1 MMSRYPSESRV
12 QVEHF
17 QRIAEGDEVI
27 IGRPEVGAFV
37 ALPPEALELLDLL
50 ASGKRVREAEALYEA
65 KHGEKPPTE
74 ELLVALEARGFVHPS
89 SSDQPD
95 APAPIPSEQSTAVP
109 VRHHFARFPE
119 RLARLLFGRV
129 ALGCHALLISLGV
142 LALLSTPSLVGTTR
156 GLAPSQHFSLTL
168 LVLMALGLLTTFI
181 HELAHLVAARAVGV
195 GSRLGIGH
203 RLWMVVAEADLSGL
217 WMVERRARYLPLLAG
232 PLVDLTSAA
241 VLVLVL
247 FAGAR
252 GWVTLSP
259 WVQHLSQGAF
269 FMYLFRLL
277 WQCYLFVRTDFYYA
291 LANLL
296 GCKSLMQ
303 DTEALLRHQLGRLL
317 GRREQPSP
325 LADLPAR
332 EARFIRLYAGV
343 WLLGRLAAFTVLL
356 TLQLPFLVGFVSG
369 LHQALTAAD
378 STRYAVTDALLVSG
392 LTVLG
397 LVIGLGL
404 WLRSLLQGYLR
415 HRSARGAHPPTL
427 EQR

>member
-1 MMSRYPSESRV
+1 MMSRYSSESRV
-12 QVEHF
+12 HVERF
-17 QRIAEGDEVI
+17 QRITEGDEVI
-27 IGRPEVGAFV
+27 IGRPEVGAFI

-50 ASGKRVREAEALYEA
+50 ASGKRVREAEVLYEE
-65 KHGEKPPTE
+65 KHGEKPSTE
-74 ELLVALEARGFVHPS
+74 ELLVALEARGFVHPAEG
-89 SSDQPD
+89 QAA
-95 APAPIPSEQSTAVP
+95 APGPVASERSTAVP

-129 ALGCHALLISLGV
+129 ALWLHGLLITLGV
-142 LALLSTPSLVGTTR
+142 LALISTPSLVGTTR
-156 GLAPSQHFSLTL
+156 ELAPSQHFSLTL
-168 LVLMALGLLTTFI
+168 LVLMGLGLLTTFI
-181 HELAHLVAARAVGV
+181 HEMAHLVAARAVGV

-217 WMVERRARYLPLLAG
+217 WLVERRARYLPLLAG

-241 VLVLVL
+241 GLVLVL
-247 FAGAR
+247 FAEAR
-252 GWVTLSP
+252 GWVLLSP
-259 WVQHLSQGAF
+259 WMHYLCQGAF

-303 DTEALLRHQLGRLL
+303 DSEALLRHRLGRLL

-332 EARFIRLYAGV
+332 EARFVRLYAMV
-343 WLLGRLAAFTVLL
+343 WLLGRLAALTVLL
-356 TLQLPFLVGFVSG
+356 TLQLPFLIGFVSG
-369 LHQALTAAD
+369 LHQALTSAD
-378 STRYAVTDALLVSG
+378 STRYSVTDALLVSG
-392 LTVLG
+392 LTILG

-404 WLRSLLQGYLR
+404 WLKSLLQGFLR
-415 HRSARGAHPPTL
+415 HRAARGSLPPNL
-427 EQR
+427 ES